1 MRPAAMSVL
10 SSDFESSDN
19 VQHHLKRPHAILLCW
34 RQKTK
39 ESGQSKLC
47 TMPTEKYLYVS
58 AHTQCIDYSRWTSA
72 HGWLE
77 ACGRQC
83 ECWKGRK
90 ASDVNGAGVPV
101 FMNIHHSLNTMPSS
115 GMPWDQLK
123 NIRPRVRKKLWSA
136 SKSWQDGSVPT
147 VDDAAVPRQMVLQ
160 LIQGGVKVLVCAG
173 PCGWCNI
180 VCL

>member
-1 MRPAAMSVL
+1 MFFVGTGICVCVSMCGCVCVCVSVGVCVPVCVCT
-10 SSDFESSDN
+10 S
-19 VQHHLKRPHAILLCW
+19 LCM
-34 RQKTK
+34 
-39 ESGQSKLC
+39 G
-47 TMPTEKYLYVS
+47 V
-58 AHTQCIDYSRWTSA
+58 
-72 HGWLE
+72 
-77 ACGRQC
+77 CGR
-83 ECWKGRK
+83 
-90 ASDVNGAGVPV
+90 GVPV

-147 VDDAAVPRQMVLQ
+147 VDDADVPRQMVLQ
-160 LIQGGVKVLVCAG
+160 LIPGGVQVLVYAG